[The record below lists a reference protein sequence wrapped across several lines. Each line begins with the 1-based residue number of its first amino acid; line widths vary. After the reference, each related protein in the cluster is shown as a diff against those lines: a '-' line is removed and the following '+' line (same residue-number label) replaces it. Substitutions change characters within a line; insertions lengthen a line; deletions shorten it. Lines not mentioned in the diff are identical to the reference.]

1 MLIETNNNILMNI
14 ILLLSLFA
22 IIFILYIE
30 PKLNIKKIKNK
41 NEHGSSKFADIKEI
55 DNTFR
60 KENLDDIQDGGFPIW
75 FEKKNKKFES
85 VYFDD
90 SSPHWTLIGSTGS
103 GKSTCVV
110 LPECIM
116 FATAKK
122 KRSIIVTDPKGEIFT
137 KTSRIFKDNGYNIIT
152 IDFRNPNLSNR
163 INIMQPIID
172 EWKLHC
178 EYHKKL
184 FVCICYLYDKLK
196 IDYDLFITDE
206 TYRNKIKN
214 KNSIDNYIIEY
225 MLDKVDTIND
235 NLENTD
241 STLNDKELF
250 TNEFKDIKNKKLSVY
265 FKEMSIKQLLEYIK
279 IFQNDSSSHQAET
292 IRLTNSLA
300 DLIFSEKESKDP
312 FWLNSSKSLFKG
324 LCGILLEDY
333 QKGYIKENKINIA
346 SIKKFQNSSL
356 IKENQIYLQRNL
368 NNREYGTLSKD
379 YLTSIM
385 TASENTYKS
394 IVSVFSEKMQIFDD
408 LNVENITS
416 ISEFEFTSIA
426 KEPTAFYIIVPDEDK
441 SYYQL
446 VTIIIGILY
455 KDLTKFANLPENKGT
470 LPRPI
475 EWILD
480 EFCNSPPLSSIET
493 LISVARSRK
502 MRFQLFIQSF
512 AQLEQVYGK
521 EIASIILDN
530 CALCYL
536 KTNTVETA
544 NVIANKL
551 GKATIE
557 TSSISQSTD
566 QFKIGANKTTSLLGR
581 ELLTAN
587 EIISLKYKTIIF
599 PTVSNPIFRDTYLY
613 TDIFKEY
620 KEFNPIERQAKII
633 KKNTEK
639 YYTVEQMKS
648 NYETSLEDE
657 IKSAYDDYDKE
668 ISNTNELKN
677 TNIEEFIKNIKDSL
691 IVKRTS
697 FFNGIYNLE
706 IDKKISKYE
715 ENKIIELLQPFILF
729 EMFINTNGTTTL
741 KIWREVDQDRQ
752 L

>member
-55 DNTFR
+55 DKTFR

-75 FEKKNKKFES
+75 FEKKNKKFEN

-184 FVCICYLYDKLK
+184 FVCICYLYYKLK

-225 MLDKVDTIND
+225 MLDKVDAIND
-235 NLENTD
+235 NLENMDT
-241 STLNDKELF
+241 TLNDKDLF
-250 TNEFKDIKNKKLSVY
+250 KNEFNDIKNKTLSVY
-265 FKEMSIKQLLEYIK
+265 FKEMSIKLLLEHIK
-279 IFQNDSSSHQAET
+279 KFQNDSSSHQAET

-633 KKNTEK
+633 KKNTEN

-677 TNIEEFIKNIKDSL
+677 TNIEEFIKNIKDAL

>member
-1 MLIETNNNILMNI
+1 MVIETNNNILMNI

-55 DNTFR
+55 DKTFR
-60 KENLDDIQDGGFPIW
+60 KENLNDIQDGGFPIW

-184 FVCICYLYDKLK
+184 FICICYLYDKLK

-235 NLENTD
+235 NLENMDT
-241 STLNDKELF
+241 TLNDKDLF
-250 TNEFKDIKNKKLSVY
+250 KNEFKDIKNKTLSVY
-265 FKEMSIKQLLEYIK
+265 FKEMSIKLLLEHIK
-279 IFQNDSSSHQAET
+279 KFQNDSSSHQAET

-620 KEFNPIERQAKII
+620 KEFNPIERPAKII
-633 KKNTEK
+633 KKNTEN
-639 YYTVEQMKS
+639 YYTVEQMRI
-648 NYETSLEDE
+648 NYEIPEQNEDDN
-657 IKSAYDDYDKE
+657 SYND
-668 ISNTNELKN
+668 N
-677 TNIEEFIKNIKDSL
+677 FIKQNNYMQNSINKIEQLFNAKSQGNKIL
-691 IVKRTS
+691 I
-697 FFNGIYNLE
+697 N
-706 IDKKISKYE
+706 KKISKYE
-715 ENKIIELLQPFILF
+715 ENKVLENIDPMVVVEINILNKSNETIIAFFYAQLL
-729 EMFINTNGTTTL
+729 EN
-741 KIWREVDQDRQ
+741 Q

>member
-1 MLIETNNNILMNI
+1 MLIENTNSLFMY
-14 ILLLSLFA
+14 LVLFLSLFT
-22 IIFILYIE
+22 IIFILYIA
-30 PKLNIKKIKNK
+30 PRITDKKIKNK
-41 NEHGSSKFADIKEI
+41 NEHGSSKFADTKEI
-55 DNTFR
+55 NKTFR
-60 KENLDDIQDGGFPIW
+60 KEKLSSIEDGGFPVYFDKRNNQ
-75 FEKKNKKFES
+75 FEN

-137 KTSRIFKDNGYNIIT
+137 KTSKIFKDNGYNIIT
-152 IDFRNPNLSNR
+152 IDFRNPSLSNR

-178 EYHKKL
+178 DYHKK
-184 FVCICYLYDKLK
+184 FFICICYLYNKLN
-196 IDYDLFITDE
+196 IDYDSFISNEDYRTKLKTD
-206 TYRNKIKN
+206 NK
-214 KNSIDNYIIEY
+214 IDNYIFEY
-225 MLDKVDTIND
+225 MLDKIDAIND
-235 NLENTD
+235 KWESMDN
-241 STLNDKELF
+241 SLNNKDIFLL
-250 TNEFKDIKNKKLSVY
+250 EFKDIKDKSLYTY
-265 FKEMSIKQLLEYIK
+265 FKEMSLKKSLEYIK
-279 IFQNDSSSHQAET
+279 IFQNSSSSHQAET

-324 LCGILLEDY
+324 ICGILLEDY
-333 QKGYIKENKINIA
+333 QKGYIPENKINI
-346 SIKKFQNSSL
+346 SSVKKFQNSSL
-356 IKENQIYLQRNL
+356 IKENQNYLQRNL

-379 YLTSIM
+379 YMTSILSS
-385 TASENTYKS
+385 SENTYKS
-394 IVSVFSEKMQIFDD
+394 ITSVFAEKMQIFDD

-416 ISEFEFTSIA
+416 ISEFEFTSIV

-470 LPRPI
+470 LPRPV

-530 CALCYL
+530 SALCYL

-544 NVIANKL
+544 TVVANKL

-581 ELLTAN
+581 ELLTPN
-587 EIISLKYKTIIF
+587 EIIALKYKTIIF

-613 TDIFKEY
+613 TDIFKQY
-620 KEFNPIERQAKII
+620 KDFSPIDRVAKII
-633 KKNTEK
+633 KKNTEN
-639 YYTVEQMKS
+639 YYTVEQMKA
-648 NYETSLEDE
+648 NYESTLEDE
-657 IKSAYDDYDKE
+657 IQSAYDSYDKE
-668 ISNTNELKN
+668 ISKPKKIKN
-677 TNIEEFIKNIKDSL
+677 NIVEEFIKNIKEV
-691 IVKRTS
+691 INVKRTS
-697 FFNGIYNLE
+697 FFNGTYSVE
-706 IDKKISKYE
+706 IDKKLSKFE
-715 ENKIIELLQPFILF
+715 ENKIIELLEPFIAF
-729 EMFINTNGTTTL
+729 EMFINNDSSTTL
-741 KIWREVDQDRQ
+741 KVWREVDQNKQ